1 MKIRVIS
8 GKKLFSADVF
18 MLSQTDQNAR
28 ILAKTRFFCLIGAL
42 NVAFTI
48 RILSPGKTKKK
59 YLQEGIADYLK
70 RLSHYVPIEWIPVPV
85 KLRKQN
91 IPIER
96 ILDKEAEAFAKYL
109 ENNHFLMVLDAK
121 GKMFSSEEFSRFL
134 QMKRNVGVP
143 GIDFVIGGEW
153 GLSEKIKNQADES
166 LSLSRMT
173 FTHDLT
179 RLILLEQIY
188 RAFTIIKG
196 ENYHK

>member
-1 MKIRVIS
+1 VAY
-8 GKKLFSADVF
+8 KL
-18 MLSQTDQNAR
+18 
-28 ILAKTRFFCLIGAL
+28 
-42 NVAFTI
+42 

-153 GLSEKIKNQADES
+153 GLSEKIKNQADEL